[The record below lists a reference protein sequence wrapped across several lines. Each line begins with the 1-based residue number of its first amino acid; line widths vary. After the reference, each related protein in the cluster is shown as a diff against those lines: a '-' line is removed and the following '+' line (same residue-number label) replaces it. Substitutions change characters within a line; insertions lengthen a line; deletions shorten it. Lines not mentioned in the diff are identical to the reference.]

1 MLFRFSE
8 VTLLDN
14 GEYDYDNAK
23 CVGAIEHKDYV
34 EYTKLLH
41 YMQSEDIDMR
51 REWGNIELVDERKD
65 EPSKTYS
72 IVDIFLRI
80 PLDKTN
86 LECMEVYVFP
96 SF

>member
-8 VTLLDN
+8 VTALDN

-23 CVGAIEHKDYV
+23 FIGAIEHKDYV
-34 EYTKLLH
+34 EYAKLLH

-51 REWGNIELVDERKD
+51 REWGNIELVDDRKD
-65 EPSKTYS
+65 ESSKMYS
-72 IVDIFLRI
+72 IVDISLRI
-80 PLDKTN
+80 PIDKVN
-86 LECMEVYVFP
+86 LECVEVYVSP

>member
-1 MLFRFSE
+1 MVFRFSE

-14 GEYDYDNAK
+14 GEYDYDNAQ
-23 CVGAIEHKDYV
+23 CIGAIEHKDYV

-41 YMQSEDIDMR
+41 YMQSEDINMK
-51 REWGNIELVDERKD
+51 REWGNIELVDDRKD
-65 EPSKTYS
+65 EPSKIYS
-72 IVDIFLRI
+72 IVDISFRI

-86 LECMEVYVFP
+86 LECIEVYVFP